1 MSKISRRKKTEL
13 PALKLNAKG
22 EFHINVDGKKVY
34 MGRELLVA
42 KKNLVDFIARR
53 AVGKEGVIV
62 SELVLKFLDEFKNHP
77 KYQKYRRVAERL
89 VELYGDMPVQN
100 FGPIAFKKV
109 RKTFVEEGL
118 ARSYV
123 NELMDKIKHIV
134 RFAVEE
140 EMLPE
145 AAAAA
150 IAVVKALPKGAARD
164 NPPRLDVEDGDVART
179 LKFALPTIRDMIIVQ
194 RVSGM
199 RPSEIALMT
208 MEQIEKV
215 LPDVWVYRPRKS
227 KTGSVVVLGKAEIE
241 ILRRRQLGK
250 KSNDIL
256 FSPQDTQNERQKSPP
271 KPWQNRAY
279 SRHGY
284 KQAVQR
290 TIQKANKN
298 AEKNGLPPVPHGT
311 PYQLRHASATFLSLL
326 YDRET
331 ARQQLGHANPQTT
344 TTYDHS
350 ELKKKIALVP
360 KRNHDQSPEMISAMA
375 LLTKME

>member
-1 MSKISRRKKTEL
+1 M
-13 PALKLNAKG
+13 
-22 EFHINVDGKKVY
+22 
-34 MGRELLVA
+34 
-42 KKNLVDFIARR
+42 
-53 AVGKEGVIV
+53 IV

-77 KYQKYRRVAERL
+77 KYQKYRCAAERL

-194 RVSGM
+194 RIGGM

-208 MEQIEKV
+208 MEQIEKM

-250 KSNDIL
+250 NRTI
-256 FSPQDTQNERQKSPP
+256 FYSPRKIRKTNAESHLR
-271 KPWQNRAY
+271 NRGKIVPI

-326 YDRET
+326 YNRET

-350 ELKKKIALVP
+350 ELKKKIALVQ
-360 KRNHDQSPEMISAMA
+360 KRNHDQSPEMINVMKM
-375 LLTKME
+375 LTENGEVLK